1 MIGQRKGEVGGG
13 HEQLVLAF
21 AIQRAEQV
29 TSAAA
34 VTKPQVRRAGWT
46 RARRV
51 ICWCRFFHAAN
62 AALPGARQSRP
73 ICGRFNEPCTELV
86 RVLRRPLPHS
96 GEPEVVP
103 QADPSST
110 PPVTT
115 SSKARMCRTRFT
127 RSALESYFLVL
138 LVMIVSIWYRVNPG

>member
-21 AIQRAEQV
+21 AIQRVEQV

-34 VTKPQVRRAGWT
+34 VTKPQVRRARDGRERVVSSAGVASFTPRT
-46 RARRV
+46 RRCPARD
-51 ICWCRFFHAAN
+51 
-62 AALPGARQSRP
+62 SR
-73 ICGRFNEPCTELV
+73 GRFVAASTSHAPSWYVFCADLY
-86 RVLRRPLPHS
+86 RIP

-110 PPVTT
+110 PPVPT

-138 LVMIVSIWYRVNPG
+138 LVVIVSIWYR